1 MLSQQSI
8 VWWWV
13 KVFIFTIHPGAEFSV
28 WSLNHPVLPRVFNQL
43 HQIHQAS
50 ANSKE
55 TLLVCGAVPL
65 WHHEGIRWNHQ
76 SSSNFFPCQRS
87 LLDKICSQ
95 TLSLH
100 STKGSCQTPSIESVF
115 TSEENKVR
123 NYFYTFFF
131 KKIIF
136 ISKLQGIVG
145 VHFFDIVSNL
155 KKTFQ
160 RFLPSESCGAHQD
173 NRRLGIHH
181 SGVGLPSDRWG
192 RIWLAWSLR
201 FP

>member
-1 MLSQQSI
+1 MVSQQSI

-100 STKGSCQTPSIESVF
+100 STKGSCQTQWMLHPLSRSLHLRRTRSEIISILFFNKNHIYVE
-115 TSEENKVR
+115 TSRHRWSAFFWHSLKFEENSS
-123 NYFYTFFF
+123 TFSFF
-131 KKIIF
+131 R
-136 ISKLQGIVG
+136 KL
-145 VHFFDIVSNL
+145 
-155 KKTFQ
+155 
-160 RFLPSESCGAHQD
+160 
-173 NRRLGIHH
+173 
-181 SGVGLPSDRWG
+181 WG
-192 RIWLAWSLR
+192 SPGQSQAWYLSLR
-201 FP
+201 SGASQRQMG